1 MPRKTRRAGPSPPSN
16 GRARTGLLSYVLTG
30 LFCALLGA
38 GGTYLALRPALTQAS
53 ATRSSMAQADREQ
66 GNQEEDRGQWRSAI
80 DSYQKAISEGID
92 NPDIRT
98 DLGVAYFKA
107 SQPQQALEQYATAQR
122 QNPAHENSLFNEA
135 IAYAKLGDTGRA
147 IATWQAYLV
156 KFPSGQ
162 HIAAAKSL
170 IAEVQLHG
178 LPPASPGKAQ

>member
-1 MPRKTRRAGPSPPSN
+1 MPRKTRRAVSTSSGAGPKS
-16 GRARTGLLSYVLTG
+16 GILGYVLTG

-38 GGTYLALRPALTQAS
+38 GSTYVALRPALAQAS

-66 GNQEEDRGQWRSAI
+66 GNQEEDRGQWTSAI

-107 SQPQQALEQYATAQR
+107 SQPQQALEQYAIAQH

-135 IAYAKLGDTGRA
+135 IAYAKLGNTGRA
-147 IATWQAYLV
+147 IATWQAYLLR
-156 KFPSGQ
+156 FPNGQ

-170 IAEVQLHG
+170 IAEVQSHS
-178 LPPASPGKAQ
+178 LPPTPTGKTP